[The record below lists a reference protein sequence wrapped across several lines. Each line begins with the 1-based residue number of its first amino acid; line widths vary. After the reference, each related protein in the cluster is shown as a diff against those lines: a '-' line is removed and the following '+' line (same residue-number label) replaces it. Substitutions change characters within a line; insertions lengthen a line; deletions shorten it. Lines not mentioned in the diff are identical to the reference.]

1 VPFDVTDRTPKLWM
15 DRGPGLRDIH
25 PMWIRPNRT
34 VQARMPSMR
43 PGPAPSNP
51 AALARSRPEAQR
63 PGETPAPAERLQ
75 TPDEEARARGGFH
88 ESSYELRTGM
98 DLLEGDWPDDTT
110 LPGVL
115 DE

>member
-1 VPFDVTDRTPKLWM
+1 M
-15 DRGPGLRDIH
+15 DLGRGLRDIRL
-25 PMWIRPNRT
+25 MWIRPNRT

-43 PGPAPSNP
+43 PLPAPSP
-51 AALARSRPEAQR
+51 PSLARSRPDAQGPSEPQLPVQR
-63 PGETPAPAERLQ
+63 TQP

-110 LPGVL
+110 LPGAL